1 MDITINNDN
10 IIVKGTINFPYKH
23 AKILAAN
30 PIDRMSNYSGSG
42 LPFPS
47 AYIAFENTIN
57 EYIIKVPSYT
67 ATIKYPNSY
76 YLDNGIDKIPPTIY
90 IIIDNKIYDSYILP
104 DRLPLKTLITRQST
118 SREKFH
124 GFKNNNLP
132 IANQEIIMK
141 SYINMK
147 LTENI
152 S

>member
-1 MDITINNDN
+1 MNITITNDN
-10 IIVKGTINFPYKH
+10 IIIKGDITVPYKN
-23 AKILAAN
+23 AKIIAAN

-57 EYIIKVPSYT
+57 EHIITQKSYNT
-67 ATIKYPNSY
+67 TFKYPNSY

-90 IIIDNKIYDSYILP
+90 IIIDNKIYDTYELP
-104 DRLPLKTLITRQST
+104 DVLPLKTLTNRKST

-132 IANQEIIMK
+132 IANQEDIMK

-147 LTENI
+147 LTEDI
-152 S
+152 A